1 MQQPLFL
8 RPWVRLASYAL
19 AVAVAFLSG
28 AAAATAYDNRQRI
41 IERLELETEKPF
53 AETVTADW
61 TKIETSL
68 ITLARADLPLGRT
81 AWTASGG
88 AIDAYGNTLLYASP
102 SGHIATLDFDQ
113 GKIEYSPHRV
123 PMNFDH
129 LEKNVF
135 PLHAA
140 FRSDWFRVQDILIAP
155 GPTPETATLYVSHHV
170 FDEATNVLCGVVSQT
185 SLELGKQTIE
195 LKDGNW
201 TELYRMPECLDMLE
215 FNWVYLGLEG
225 GGKMLQLDA
234 GHILLAVG
242 DYGLSWEIAT
252 TARVGLQYA
261 NDFSKMIRI
270 NVVTGE
276 SNVFANGFRNPQGLA
291 IDSDGQIWEAEHG
304 PQGGDEINLITEGG
318 DYGWPTVSLG
328 THYGV
333 PRAPL
338 PTNPVQGRHDGF
350 IQPVMAFM
358 PSVGL
363 SAVTAMPDDPKAFGL
378 WSGDLLA
385 TSLVGNTLFR
395 IRREGDRLIY
405 SEPISLG
412 ERMRDI
418 TLLENGWIAI
428 LGKQDENLILLR
440 DATGQGKDTAGPLSI
455 KGYAAVEVREDSVPA
470 VLGEPMMGRAIFRD
484 YCAVCHSVNGRT
496 KAGPPLNGVVGR
508 KIGGIKDYPYSDD
521 LATAD
526 GRWTQSR
533 LRAFMDDPKRMY
545 PGTTMPGDFN
555 MERWQ
560 RRKVAEY
567 LATLE

>member
-1 MQQPLFL
+1 MLKSLFQ
-8 RPWVRLASYAL
+8 RPWAQMTALVLAL
-19 AVAVAFLSG
+19 AAAFLSG
-28 AAAATAYDNRQRI
+28 AAVVTAYDNRQRI
-41 IERLELETEKPF
+41 IDRLDLETEAPF
-53 AETVTADW
+53 PETLTAAW
-61 TKIETSL
+61 TRIETGL
-68 ITLARADLPLGRT
+68 LTLERADIPMGRT

-88 AIDAYGNTLLYASP
+88 AIDAYGNTLLYVSP

-129 LEKNVF
+129 LEKNIF
-135 PLHAA
+135 PLHSS
-140 FRSDWFRVQDILIAP
+140 FRSDWFRVQDILIVP

-170 FDEATNVLCGVVSQT
+170 FDETTSVLCGVVSQIG
-185 SLELGKQTIE
+185 LDHGNGTIE

-201 TELYRMPECLDMLE
+201 TELYRMRECLDMSE
-215 FNWVYLGLEG
+215 FNWIYLGLEG

-252 TARVGLQYA
+252 TDRVGLQYA

-270 NVVTGE
+270 NLSTGE
-276 SNVFANGFRNPQGLA
+276 ASVFANGFRNSQGLT
-291 IDSDGQIWEAEHG
+291 IDGDGQIWEAEHG

-363 SAVTAMPDDPKAFGL
+363 SSITAMPDNPKAFGL

-405 SEPISLG
+405 SEPIRLG
-412 ERMRDI
+412 ARMRDI

-428 LGKQDENLILLR
+428 LGTQDENLILLR
-440 DATGQGKDTAGPLSI
+440 DATGQGNNTASPLSI
-455 KGYAAVEVREDSVPA
+455 KGYAAVEALEASIPEA
-470 VLGEPMMGRAIFRD
+470 LGEPMMGRSIFRD
-484 YCAVCHSVNGRT
+484 YCSVCHSVNGTT

-508 KIGGIKDYPYSDD
+508 KIGAIEDYPYSYD

-533 LRAFMDDPKRMY
+533 LRAYMNDPKGMY

-560 RRKVAEY
+560 RRMVAEY